1 MTEQQLQ
8 RLKRSL
14 SEDHPSL
21 LVVLRLFHMN
31 HQTPGSEQSFISLHC
46 YWMLVSKQC
55 LLRACRADLG
65 HGHTGWN
72 PGGVARRV
80 RVLQRTRCLNIYSKE
95 LASMV
100 REAEKSQDLPFCKPE
115 AQDGWQA
122 LLSELKGLR
131 TGEVDGANPSP
142 RAGGDQG
149 PSSTVRLSPH
159 LSFYS
164 TGSGSIHRGRGR
176 LHCVLG
182 REGGRR
188 SSQLTCPEISPVSAP
203 FNHLVAPLWGV
214 QPPWSMWQI

>member
-21 LVVLRLFHMN
+21 LVVLHLFHMN

-65 HGHTGWN
+65 HGHTGRN

-100 REAEKSQDLPFCKPE
+100 REAEKSQDLP
-115 AQDGWQA
+115 
-122 LLSELKGLR
+122 LKGLR
-131 TGEVDGANPSP
+131 TGEADGANSSP